1 MGDAADK
8 VNREAFGLRVPRR
21 QEDIALKELAEAVE
35 QERMNGWMFS
45 VTGAEWAERGQISV
59 GQGDTIYVLNDVGL
73 RFMGLLKEELLDV
86 IGQLMLEDVAHESLA
101 DVGSAAFIA

>member
-1 MGDAADK
+1 MGNAADK

-45 VTGAEWAERGQISV
+45 MAGAEW
-59 GQGDTIYVLNDVGL
+59 T
-73 RFMGLLKEELLDV
+73 
-86 IGQLMLEDVAHESLA
+86 
-101 DVGSAAFIA
+101 